1 MNSLKVLFHKNMLL
15 LMMWFIFYYNDYVIT
30 LFDPYRKYVG
40 EPVAGCRMAHAAG
53 TFPGNECRPRYIV
66 K

>member
-1 MNSLKVLFHKNMLL
+1 MLL
-15 LMMWFIFYYNDYVIT
+15 LMMWFIFYYNDYVIS

-53 TFPGNECRPRYIV
+53 AFPGNECRPRYTV